1 MNTHNG
7 DMLAGSPQI
16 LIWWIKPMKYSTIMT
31 SGFLILACVALS
43 GCFGSG
49 GGGSSSGGS
58 GTTGGGTS
66 TGGSGTTGGG
76 AATSGGG
83 VTGVGGGPSATFDS
97 FQSDMNRVR
106 ALADTPAMPASLN
119 ATYSG
124 GLRGTVGGTG
134 GATGE
139 IVGDLNL
146 AVDWAEG
153 MTARPFS
160 GTASNLKGRQDG
172 SATVTDIAGTLNV
185 ATDLPSAITRNT
197 FGTNVTIPMN
207 GDLTAG
213 GETVTS
219 SIILGG
225 RIVGADAAA
234 IDGTFSG
241 GFNVGGVKPTTG
253 VFNGGFITGD
263 YYVDKN

>member
-1 MNTHNG
+1 
-7 DMLAGSPQI
+7 
-16 LIWWIKPMKYSTIMT
+16 MKYSALMT
-31 SGFLILACVALS
+31 NGFLILACVTLS

-49 GGGSSSGGS
+49 GGSSITAGG

-66 TGGSGTTGGG
+66 TGGGGTTGGG
-76 AATSGGG
+76 ASTGGG
-83 VTGVGGGPSATFDS
+83 GTTGGGSGPSVSFDS
-97 FQSDMNRVR
+97 FQNDLTRVR
-106 ALADTPAMPASLN
+106 ALSDTPAMPASLN
-119 ATYSG
+119 ATYTG
-124 GLRGTVGGTG
+124 GLRGAVGSASGPN
-134 GATGE
+134 GE

-146 AVDWAEG
+146 AVAWTEG
-153 MTARPFS
+153 MTFRPFS
-160 GTASNLKGRQDG
+160 GTATNLRGRENG
-172 SATVTDIAGTLNV
+172 STTVTDIAGTLNV

-197 FGTNVTIPMN
+197 SETNVTIPMN

-234 IDGTFSG
+234 IEGTFSG
-241 GFNVGGVKPTTG
+241 GFNVGGVRPTTG
-253 VFNGGFITGD
+253 VFNGGFINGD